1 MATTSS
7 LGSDAHEA
15 PRPPVT
21 GTVPGTHYIY
31 DPRGRLTTTTQ
42 GSEGAGSRTTAS
54 PNQGTLE
61 SVTDPLGRS
70 LRYEY
75 DPAGCVTVQTFPTG
89 AAANS
94 GLQIP

>member
-7 LGSDAHEA
+7 LWSDAHEL

-21 GTVPGTHYIY
+21 GTVQGTHYSY

-42 GSEGAGSRTTAS
+42 GKDTGSRTTAGQYYTAGS
-54 PNQGTLE
+54 NQGTLE
-61 SVTDPLGRS
+61 SEADPLGRS

-75 DPAGCVTVQTFPTG
+75 DPA
-89 AAANS
+89 AA
-94 GLQIP
+94 

>member
-7 LGSDAHEA
+7 LGSDAHEL

-21 GTVPGTHYIY
+21 GTVQGTHYSY
-31 DPRGRLTTTTQ
+31 DPRSRLTTTTQ
-42 GSEGAGSRTTAS
+42 GEGAGSRITAGHYYTAG

-61 SVTDPLGRS
+61 SETDPLGRS

-75 DPAGCVTVQTFPTG
+75 DPA
-89 AAANS
+89 AA
-94 GLQIP
+94 